1 MSSNTNQT
9 NSAEIKN
16 CYDIN
21 DIYGGSDSSDIVNVS
36 FFD

>member
-1 MSSNTNQT
+1 MSFNTNKT
-9 NSAEIKN
+9 NSADIKIF
-16 CYDIN
+16 YDIN